1 MSRHYVTSG
10 ELIIPQSPKRDAGGY
25 REPDKLPVSVTQA
38 QRFRA
43 MAFGK
48 QVLHARHV
56 IFPDHNNYPLTR
68 E

>member
-10 ELIIPQSPKRDAGGY
+10 ELIILQSPKRDAGGY
-25 REPDKLPVSVTQA
+25 REPNKLPVSLTQA
-38 QRFRA
+38 QGFRA

-48 QVLHARHV
+48 QVSRHV
-56 IFPDHNNYPLTR
+56 IFPDHNNNYPLTR